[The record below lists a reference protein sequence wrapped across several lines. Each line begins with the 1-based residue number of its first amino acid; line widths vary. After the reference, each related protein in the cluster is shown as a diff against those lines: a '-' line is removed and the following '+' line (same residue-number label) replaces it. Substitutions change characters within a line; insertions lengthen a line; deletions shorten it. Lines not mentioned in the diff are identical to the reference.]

1 MTGRVL
7 SAPATAALV
16 AEETDEVFLILV
28 KIDHADLDQPIRVV
42 NNIEEIVSGGETYVG
57 LPFEVELP
65 DEGDRPGEARLSVDN
80 VDRRIVEAIR
90 TISTPPSVT
99 IKVVLASQ
107 PDTIEYQLDGLT
119 MRDVSYDAAT
129 VQGYLRY
136 EDLSSENVA
145 DMIVPSRF
153 PGLFGWLFALFGA
166 WPFVGA
172 MFA

>member
-7 SAPATAALV
+7 STAATRALT
-16 AEETDEVFLILV
+16 AEETEEVFLVLV
-28 KIDHADLDQPIRVV
+28 KISHGDLVSAIRVV
-42 NNIEEIVSGGETYVG
+42 NNIEAIEHDGETYVG
-57 LPFEVELP
+57 LPFEIELP

-80 VDRRIVEAIR
+80 VDRRIVEAVR

-107 PDTIEYQLDGLT
+107 PDVIEYQLDGLT

-136 EDLSSENVA
+136 EDLSTENVA
-145 DMIVPSRF
+145 DIIVPSRF
-153 PGLFGWLFALFGA
+153 PGLF
-166 WPFVGA
+166 
-172 MFA
+172 